1 VNPDVRRHLVLSLGL
16 AAAGAVTLRWR
27 LPGMGW
33 LTAWVLAVN
42 VVAFLWF
49 CLDKLLSR
57 GGRRRVPE
65 AVLHLL
71 ALAGGVV
78 GAFLGM
84 AVARHKTAK
93 RSFRTTLFT
102 LLLLEAALLAAWL
115 LDAFAGVGLRS
126 PWA

>member
-1 VNPDVRRHLVLSLGL
+1 MNPDVRRHLILSVGC
-16 AAAGAVTLRWR
+16 AAAGALTLRWR
-27 LPGMGW
+27 FPGMGG
-33 LTAWVLAVN
+33 LTAWVISVN

-49 CLDKLLSR
+49 CLDKGLSAR
-57 GGRRRVPE
+57 GGRRVPE

-71 ALAGGVV
+71 ALAGGVG

-84 AVARHKTAK
+84 AAARHKTVK

-115 LDAFAGVGLRS
+115 LDAFAGIGLRS